1 MSNKKTYISNPEEL
15 SINRL
20 FEVLEI
26 LALIESS
33 GKYYKK
39 QNVADSISSLEIEN
53 ILSTLYEN
61 EADWK
66 RRIKTAKKIYN
77 SNAKYSKIDG
87 TKKGSSFTFAKEK
100 TLKDEP
106 IYQALFII
114 GLSGLVLNNFL
125 NLDFLNQFFQQ
136 KHPLSFL
143 LFIQN
148 AIRNK
153 IILSFS
159 YKSDRTKTISLI
171 SNIVPVQLTF
181 RDGHWI
187 LIVLN
192 IDKNYFVQY
201 LIHCIESC
209 EFYKLDEDDRPF
221 IFKKPILF
229 NIKEFYQNSFG
240 ISALRDREVFA
251 IDIWV
256 STEDK
261 QKIQKR
267 RREGKWTKST
277 DYYIWTIKTQD
288 PNEVFDYI
296 FKWNGKI
303 KILGPEKIKKLF
315 QSKLKNFLS

>member
-1 MSNKKTYISNPEEL
+1 MSKKNTYISNPEEL

-61 EADWK
+61 ELDWK

-77 SNAKYSKIDG
+77 SNAKYSKTDG
-87 TKKGSSFTFAKEK
+87 TKRGSSFIFTKEK
-100 TLKDEP
+100 TIKDEP

-114 GLSGLVLNNFL
+114 GLSGLVLNNYL
-125 NLDFLNQFFQQ
+125 NLNFLNQFFQQ
-136 KHPLSFL
+136 KYPLSFL

-148 AIRNK
+148 AIKNK

-159 YKSDRTKTISLI
+159 YKSDRSKIVSNI

-192 IDKNYFVQY
+192 IDKKYFVQY

-288 PNEVFDYI
+288 PIEVFDYI

>member
-1 MSNKKTYISNPEEL
+1 MSKKKTYISNPEEL
-15 SINRL
+15 SISRL

-33 GKYYKK
+33 GKYYTK
-39 QNVADSISSLEIEN
+39 QNTANFISSLEIEN
-53 ILSTLYEN
+53 ILSRLYEN

-87 TKKGSSFTFAKEK
+87 SRKGSSFNFTKDK

-106 IYQALFII
+106 IYRALFII
-114 GLSGLVLNNFL
+114 ALSGLVLNNFL

-136 KHPLSFL
+136 EYPLSFL

-148 AIRNK
+148 SIKNK

-159 YKSDRTKTISLI
+159 YKSDRTKTVSLI
-171 SNIVPVQLTF
+171 TKIVPVQLTF

-187 LIVLN
+187 LIVFN
-192 IDKNYFVQY
+192 VEKEYFVQY

-209 EFYKLDEDDRPF
+209 DFYKLDENSSPLS
-221 IFKKPILF
+221 FKKPIPF
-229 NIKEFYQNSFG
+229 NIKEFYQN
-240 ISALRDREVFA
+240 
-251 IDIWV
+251 
-256 STEDK
+256 
-261 QKIQKR
+261 
-267 RREGKWTKST
+267 KST

-303 KILGPEKIKKLF
+303 KILAPENIKKLF
-315 QSKLKNFLS
+315 LTKLKNFLQ

>member
-87 TKKGSSFTFAKEK
+87 SRKGSSFIFAKEK
-100 TLKDEP
+100 TLKEEP

-114 GLSGLVLNNFL
+114 ALSGLVLNDFL

-136 KHPLSFL
+136 EFPLSFL

-209 EFYKLDEDDRPF
+209 EFYKLDEDDRPLR
-221 IFKKPILF
+221 FKKPILF
-229 NIKEFYQNSFG
+229 NINEFYKDSFG

-277 DYYIWTIKTQD
+277 DHYIWTIKTQD